1 MKYIKLLSVIFII
14 VGFTE
19 CKKSKTDTEKEV
31 KRVENVEKVYNI
43 CDSLE
48 EISLQDTGSVSQNE
62 YGRKMEHIMCEKA
75 KLLRDLSNEDRLL
88 VEYDVAKNMLVKVSN
103 DAKIHKKLLADQ
115 QFRKKANEKMEK
127 VRDYYS
133 LLIKANLNSDQKKR
147 FNEITKRKIQ

>member
-1 MKYIKLLSVIFII
+1 MQYIKSVLVIFII
-14 VGFTE
+14 VCFAG
-19 CKKSKTDTEKEV
+19 CKKSKPDAEKEA
-31 KRVENVEKVYNI
+31 KRVENVEKVYNV

-48 EISLQDTGSVSQNE
+48 KISLQDTGSVSQNE
-62 YGRKMEHIMCEKA
+62 YGHKMEHVMCEKA

-103 DAKIHKKLLADQ
+103 DAKKNKKLLADQ
-115 QFRKKANEKMEK
+115 QFRKKANDKMDK

-147 FNEITKRKIQ
+147 FDEITKRKIQ